1 MPTDAYNIS
10 KTALNMLTV
19 RWAQQYADAGFTIV
33 AISPGVSI
41 SKTRM
46 QDDSRLT
53 ILCSG

>member
-41 SKTRM
+41 STTQM
-46 QDDSRLT
+46 QASSRLT